1 VHDGED
7 VPVGGERV
15 GGPVT
20 VRMASSDLVLRRM
33 AGLRSLPQLSRASA
47 RSTTAALA
55 RRAYASAPAAPAAA
69 ADTSAVPLSWPEY
82 LAIRKQ
88 KHRWELVRVPGARVP
103 AYSP

>member
-7 VPVGGERV
+7 ELGGERV

-20 VRMASSDLVLRRM
+20 VRMASPDLVLRRM

-55 RRAYASAPAAPAAA
+55 RRAYASAPTAAA
-69 ADTSAVPLSWPEY
+69 ADTSAAPLSWPEY